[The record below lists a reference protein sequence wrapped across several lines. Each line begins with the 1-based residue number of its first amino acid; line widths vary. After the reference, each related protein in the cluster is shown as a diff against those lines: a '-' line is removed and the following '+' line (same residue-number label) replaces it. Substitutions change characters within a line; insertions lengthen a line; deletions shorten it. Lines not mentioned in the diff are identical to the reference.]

1 MQTLGVC
8 VGGSIPP
15 LLTTI
20 KGLNMFYEDL
30 SSEEQQEKLLDDLKK
45 LDALSDK
52 VLANSKIIAEA
63 LSKSSKDQ

>member
-20 KGLNMFYEDL
+20 KGNKMAKITFNTKLDKLFAL
-30 SSEEQQEKLLDDLKK
+30 SFELKK
-45 LDALSDK
+45 IMSDIEKRAAL
-52 VLANSKIIAEA
+52 LE
-63 LSKSSKDQ
+63 KSSKDQ

>member
-20 KGLNMFYEDL
+20 KGLNMSYEDL
-30 SSEEQQEKLLDDLKK
+30 SSEKKEELQEELLEDLKR
-45 LDALSDK
+45 LDVLSGQ
-52 VLANSKIIAEA
+52 VSTNCKIIAEA
-63 LSKSSKDQ
+63 LSKSS

>member
-20 KGLNMFYEDL
+20 KGLNMSYEDL
-30 SSEEQQEKLLDDLKK
+30 SSEKK
-45 LDALSDK
+45 K
-52 VLANSKIIAEA
+52 NSK
-63 LSKSSKDQ
+63 KNY

>member
-20 KGLNMFYEDL
+20 KGNKMAKITFNTKLDKLFAL
-30 SSEEQQEKLLDDLKK
+30 SFELKK
-45 LDALSDK
+45 IMIKKNLLE
-52 VLANSKIIAEA
+52 SK
-63 LSKSSKDQ
+63 KQQKK